1 MIQTIFQVQDNII
14 VGESKIHGR
23 GVFATKDIPEGTVI
37 EKCPMLKL
45 DFPSKY
51 HADLKVL
58 DYAFARP
65 SEANWQDHG
74 WDLYLMMGYG
84 MMYNHQDIPNSSISF
99 DYEQNV
105 AQITATQDIKENSE
119 IYISYGPMY
128 FLNKKKI

>member
-1 MIQTIFQVQDNII
+1 MIDTVFQVQDNII

-23 GVFATKDIPEGTVI
+23 GVFATKNINEGDLI
-37 EKCPMLKL
+37 ERCPMLKL

-51 HADLKVL
+51 HCDLKVL

-74 WDLYLMMGYG
+74 WDLYIMMGYG
-84 MMYNHQDIPNSSISF
+84 MMYNHQDIPNASISF
-99 DYEQNV
+99 DYDQNI
-105 AQITATQDIKENSE
+105 AEIQASRDIKPDTE
-119 IYISYGPMY
+119 ICISYGPMY

>member
-1 MIQTIFQVQDNII
+1 MTTSFFIQDKII
-14 VGESKIHGR
+14 IRDSKIHGR
-23 GVFATKDIPEGTVI
+23 GVFATTDISEGTLI
-37 EKCPMLKL
+37 ERCPMLKL

-51 HADLKVL
+51 HCDLKIL

-84 MMYNHQDIPNSSISF
+84 MMYNHQDMPNAAITF
-99 DYEQNV
+99 DYNENI
-105 AQITATQDIKENSE
+105 AEITATKDIEVNSE

-128 FLNKKKI
+128 FTNKRKI